1 MQSLD
6 LVSINENAPYQVGMG
21 YSQSSYIFT
30 TDFGVDYSI
39 DFIADDLIENDDSY
53 QLIIANVEST

>member
-1 MQSLD
+1 MKTLD
-6 LVSINENAPYQVGMG
+6 LVSINGNAPYQVGMG

-39 DFIADDLIENDDSY
+39 DL
-53 QLIIANVEST
+53 